1 MIEKGAKITYDKSG
15 LNPETPMHLTITG
28 TPEDL
33 VIALVR
39 IVVNI
44 ADKGGYTPE
53 SFFDCIKSNY
63 LNNKD
68 FWDCEVS
75 PIKKEKGEA

>member
-1 MIEKGAKITYDKSG
+1 MIETGAKITYDKSV
-15 LNPETPMHLTITG
+15 LNPEKQMHLTIAG
-28 TPEDL
+28 SPEDL

-44 ADKGGYTPE
+44 ADRGGCTPE

-63 LNNKD
+63 LNYKD

-75 PIKKEKGEA
+75 PIKKEEQK

>member
-1 MIEKGAKITYDKSG
+1 MIEKGAKIIYDKSEKT
-15 LNPETPMHLTITG
+15 PEEQMHLTIAG
-28 TPEDL
+28 TTEDL

-75 PIKKEKGEA
+75 PIKTEKGDA